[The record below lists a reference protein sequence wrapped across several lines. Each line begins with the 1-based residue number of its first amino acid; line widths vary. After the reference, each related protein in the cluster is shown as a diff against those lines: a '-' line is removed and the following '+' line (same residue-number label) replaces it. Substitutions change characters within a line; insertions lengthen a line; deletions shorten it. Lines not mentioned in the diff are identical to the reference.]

1 MGTGQ
6 EREHWGTRL
15 GFILAAVGS
24 AVGLGNIWRF
34 PFQVGQ
40 EGGASFLAIY
50 LCFIIVIGV
59 PAMLI
64 EFVIGRRSQRNPVD
78 AFDKIG
84 HKNWSFV
91 GVLCV
96 VTGFVVLAYYSVVA
110 GWTIQYTVGSA
121 FGSYFEDPGA
131 YFEGVASGWGTL
143 GLHALFMAVVIG
155 IVALGIEKG
164 IEVCVKILVPA
175 IVFLLVTLMAWVL
188 TLDGAMEGIRYYL
201 TPDMEVI
208 REDWMT
214 ILPSAAGQAFFT
226 LSLGMGAMI
235 TYSSYLGRRDNLVSD
250 SGWIV
255 GLDTG
260 IAVLVGMVIFPVLF
274 AVGMEPSEPGPG
286 ALFVGLGEAIGQ
298 APGSR
303 ILGVVFFGTV
313 LIAAVSSAISI
324 LEVVVSFVIDHFE
337 VGRKPAAVMVGAVI
351 FVAGIPTAFSGTML
365 ELYDGVVAKLL
376 LPLGMALLIVFVGWF
391 FKDAREELTKG
402 LSIDGDHWMAK
413 AWMWHIRT
421 VILAVVIL
429 VLVLSA
435 MEAWETLMGE
445 VMGAGE

>member
-1 MGTGQ
+1 MEQGQ
-6 EREHWGTRL
+6 EREYWATRL

-34 PFQVGQ
+34 PFQVG
-40 EGGASFLAIY
+40 ESGGASFLVIY
-50 LCFIIVIGV
+50 LSFILIIGV

-64 EFVIGRRSQRNPVD
+64 EFVIGRRAQRNPVD
-78 AFDKIG
+78 AFERIG
-84 HKNWSFV
+84 HKGWSFV

-96 VTGFVVLAYYSVVA
+96 VTGFVILAYYSVVA

-121 FGSYFEDPGA
+121 FGSYFDDPGA
-131 YFEGVASGWGTL
+131 YFEGVMSGWWTVV
-143 GLHALFMAVVIG
+143 LHATFMAIVIG

-164 IEVCVKILVPA
+164 IEICVKILVPA

-201 TPDMEVI
+201 SPDMEVI
-208 REDWMT
+208 REEWMT

-235 TYSSYLGRRDNLVSD
+235 TYSSYLGRQDNLVGD

-274 AVGMEPSEPGPG
+274 AVGMEPTDPGPG

-303 ILGVVFFGTV
+303 VLGVVFFGTV
-313 LIAAVSSAISI
+313 FIAAVSSAISI

-337 VGRKPAAVMVGAVI
+337 VQRKLAATAVGGII
-351 FVAGIPTAFSGTML
+351 FVAGLPTAFSGTML
-365 ELYDGVVAKLL
+365 ELYDGVVAELL

-391 FKDAREELTKG
+391 YKDAREELTKG
-402 LSIDGDHWMAK
+402 LSIDADHWLANL
-413 AWMWHIRT
+413 WMWHIRT

-429 VLVLSA
+429 VLGLSA
-435 MEAWETLMGE
+435 MGAWETLMGDIL
-445 VMGAGE
+445 GG